1 MTDTTTRTEVLIH
14 RGAAE
19 AGAPRLTALP
29 GVARED
35 AAPPRVLEVER
46 YDTAGHRLAAA
57 GIALALHRG
66 DEEQGYWHLE
76 LPDGDSAEQLRV
88 ALGPDAPPSPDVPGE
103 LAELVRG
110 AARKDPLHPVGRIRR
125 VRTVTRLL
133 GDEGALGTVVHDHVT
148 IATQGSSTEGVA
160 WTEAE
165 LCDVADDA
173 LGEELRQ
180 RVAEAGLRPAASA
193 AEAELDRLLRP
204 APQPSRAPHGG
215 GKRGSAGAALTEYLA
230 AHVERIAAEDLRVR
244 RGEPDAVHQLRV
256 AARRVRSALQA
267 YRRLLDR
274 DRTEPLVD
282 GLRELGRALAPA
294 RDAEV
299 LHARIRSSLAELD
312 PELLLG
318 PVQAQVT
325 RHYARVEAEAAAAVL
340 ATLDAEPY
348 ARLRTALDH
357 LVQRPP
363 LTKRAARPARK
374 ELPAHVARAARRLD
388 RAVATA
394 VGPGRPDDERDV
406 AVHSAR
412 KAGKRLRY
420 ATEVARPAVGGD
432 AKRFAKSLKG
442 FQKAL
447 GEHQD
452 TVVARN
458 ALRELGALAHADGEN
473 GFAFGVLHGR
483 DAARAARIEEDLPQ
497 LWAQAWQRRNR
508 RWLR

>member
-1 MTDTTTRTEVLIH
+1 MTDTTTRTGNRIY

-19 AGAPRLTALP
+19 AGAPPLSALP
-29 GVARED
+29 GVARHE
-35 AAPPRVLEVER
+35 AVPQQVLEIER
-46 YDTAGHRLAAA
+46 YDTADRRLAAA
-57 GIALALHRG
+57 GVALTVHRG
-66 DEEQGYWHLE
+66 DGEQAHWRLE
-76 LPDGDSAEQLRV
+76 LPDGDDAEELRV
-88 ALGPDAPPSPDVPGE
+88 ALAPDAPPVPEVPGE

-110 AARKDPLHPVGRIRR
+110 VARGADVRPAGRIRR
-125 VRTVTRLL
+125 VRTAHRLL
-133 GDEGALGTVVHDHVT
+133 TGDDRVLATVVYDHVT
-148 IATQGSSTEGVA
+148 VATEGSSTEGAA
-160 WTEAE
+160 WTEAQ
-165 LCDVADDA
+165 LRDAADGAPVA
-173 LGEELRQ
+173 EVEQ
-180 RVAEAGLRPAASA
+180 RLAEAGLRPATSA

-204 APQPSRAPHGG
+204 APAPARRRRG
-215 GKRGSAGAALTEYLA
+215 GKRGSAGEVLVDYLA
-230 AHVERIAAEDLRVR
+230 EHVDRIGAEELRVR

-274 DRTEPLVD
+274 ERTDPVVA

-299 LHARIRSSLAELD
+299 LHSRFRAALAAMD
-312 PELLLG
+312 PELRLG

-340 ATLDAEPY
+340 ATLDGESY
-348 ARLRTALDH
+348 ARLRADLDE
-357 LVQRPP
+357 LVQHPP

-374 ELPAHVARAARRLD
+374 ELPGHVARTARRLD
-388 RAVATA
+388 RAVTA
-394 VGPGRPDDERDV
+394 SLDPGTPDGERDV

-420 ATEVARPAVGGD
+420 ATEVARPAVGAD
-432 AKRFAKSLKG
+432 AQRFAKALKG

-452 TVVARN
+452 TVVARG
-458 ALRELGALAHADGEN
+458 ALRELGAQAHAEGEN
-473 GFAFGVLHGR
+473 GFAFGVLHGQ
-483 DAARAARIEEDLPQ
+483 DTARGARIEEDLPR
-497 LWAQAWQRRNR
+497 LWADAWNRRNR

>member
-1 MTDTTTRTEVLIH
+1 MTDTTTRTESRIH

-29 GVARED
+29 GVARAD
-35 AAPPRVLEVER
+35 AAPQRVLEVER
-46 YDTAGHRLAAA
+46 YDTPDRRLAAA

-66 DEEQGYWHLE
+66 DGEPGYWHLE

-88 ALGPDAPPSPDVPGE
+88 ALAPDAPPNPDVPGE

-110 AARKDPLHPVGRIRR
+110 VARKDPLHPVGRVRR
-125 VRTVTRLL
+125 VRTATRLL
-133 GDEGALGTVVHDHVT
+133 GDDDRALGSVVHDHVT
-148 IATQGSSTEGVA
+148 IATQGRSTEVVA

-165 LCDVADDA
+165 PSDVADDA
-173 LGEELRQ
+173 LAAELRQ
-180 RVAEAGLRPAASA
+180 RFAEAGLRPATSA

-204 APQPSRAPHGG
+204 APRPSRPPRG
-215 GKRGSAGAALTEYLA
+215 GKRGSAGAALTDYLA
-230 AHVERIAAEDLRVR
+230 THVERIAAEDLRVR

-256 AARRVRSALQA
+256 ASRRIRSALQA

-274 DRTEPLVD
+274 DRAEPLVD

-299 LHARIRSSLAELD
+299 LHERIRASLAGLE

-340 ATLDAEPY
+340 ATLDGEPY
-348 ARLRTALDH
+348 ARLRTALDD

-388 RAVATA
+388 RAVTTA
-394 VGPGRPDDERDV
+394 VDPGRSDDERDV
-406 AVHSAR
+406 AVHAAR

-420 ATEVARPAVGGD
+420 ATEVARPEVGKD

-452 TVVARN
+452 TVVARD

-497 LWAQAWQRRNR
+497 LWSEAWTRRNR